1 MKVIFDY
8 FFAIVGLLVS
18 LPFLIIISI
27 FIKLTSKGPVFYTQE
42 RIGKNAQVFT
52 IIKFRS
58 MVVDHMDNNT
68 ITIGGDLRITRF
80 GRFLRKYKLDELP
93 ELLNILK
100 GEMSFVGPRPD
111 LPGYADKLQGENRK
125 ILELKPG
132 ITSKASLKYA
142 NEEEILSRQEDPI
155 KYNNEVIYLDKI
167 KMNLDYYYNN
177 NLWLDIKIIFATIFR
192 TSY

>member
-8 FFAIVGLLVS
+8 FFAIVGV
-18 LPFLIIISI
+18 FTLIPLFIILG
-27 FIKLTSKGPVFYTQE
+27 FCIKLTSKGPVFYTQK
-42 RIGKNAQVFT
+42 RVGRNGVIFS

-58 MVVDHMDNNT
+58 MTVGHGDNNT
-68 ITIGGDLRITRF
+68 VTIAGDLRVTPF
-80 GRFLRKYKLDELP
+80 GRFLRRYKLDELP

-111 LPGYADKLQGENRK
+111 LPGYADKLKGDNRK

-142 NEEEILSRQEDPI
+142 NEEEILSKQDNPI
-155 KYNNEVIYLDKI
+155 NYNNEIIYADKVKI
-167 KMNLDYYYNN
+167 NLDYYYNH
-177 NLWLDIKIIFATIFR
+177 NLWIDIKIIFATIFR

>member
-1 MKVIFDY
+1 MFDY
-8 FFAIVGLLVS
+8 FFAVVGLFLC
-18 LPFLIIISI
+18 LPLLLIICIL
-27 FIKLTSKGPVFYTQE
+27 IKLTSKGPVFYTQE
-42 RIGKNAQVFT
+42 RIGRNGSVFT

-58 MVVDHMDNNT
+58 MTTEHGNNNT
-68 ITIGGDLRITRF
+68 ITIDGDSRITSL

-111 LPGYADKLQGENRK
+111 LPGYADKLKGDRRK

-132 ITSKASLKYA
+132 ITSRASLKYA
-142 NEEEILSRQEDPI
+142 NEEKILAKQDNPI
-155 KYNNEVIYLDKI
+155 SYNNEVIYPDKI
-167 KMNLDYYYNN
+167 KMNLDYYYNH
-177 NLWLDIKIIFATIFR
+177 NLWIDIKIIFATIFR

>member
-8 FFAIVGLLVS
+8 FFATVGIFILMPL
-18 LPFLIIISI
+18 FIIIAI
-27 FIKLTSKGPVFYTQE
+27 CIKSTSKGPIFYHQE
-42 RIGKNAQVFT
+42 RVGRNGIIFT

-58 MVVDHMDNNT
+58 MTAEHGDNNT
-68 ITIGGDLRITRF
+68 ITISGDLRVTPF

-111 LPGYADKLQGENRK
+111 LPGYADKLKGNNRK

-142 NEEEILSRQEDPI
+142 NEEEILSKKDNPI
-155 KYNNEVIYLDKI
+155 NYNNKIIYPDKI
-167 KMNLDYYYNN
+167 KINLDYYYNH
-177 NLWLDIKIIFATIFR
+177 NLWIDIKIIFATIFR
-192 TSY
+192 TTY

>member
-8 FFAIVGLLVS
+8 FFAVVGLFAC
-18 LPFLIIISI
+18 LPVLIIIGI
-27 FIKLTSKGPVFYTQE
+27 LIKLTSKGPVFYTQE
-42 RIGKNAQVFT
+42 RIGRNGIIFT

-58 MVVDHMDNNT
+58 MTTEHGDTNT
-68 ITIGGDLRITRF
+68 ITIDGDSRITKL
-80 GRFLRKYKLDELP
+80 GKLLRKYKLDELP

-111 LPGYADKLQGENRK
+111 LPGYADKLKGDSRK

-132 ITSKASLKYA
+132 ITSRASLKYA
-142 NEEEILSRQEDPI
+142 NEEKILAKQDSPI
-155 KYNNEVIYLDKI
+155 SYNNEVIYPDKI
-167 KMNLDYYYNN
+167 KMNLDYYYNH
-177 NLWLDIKIIFATIFR
+177 NLWIDIKIIFATIFR

>member
-8 FFAIVGLLVS
+8 FFATVGIFILMPL
-18 LPFLIIISI
+18 FIIIAI
-27 FIKLTSKGPVFYTQE
+27 CIKSTSKGPIFYHQE
-42 RIGKNAQVFT
+42 RVGRNGIIFT

-58 MVVDHMDNNT
+58 MIAEHGDNNT
-68 ITIGGDLRITRF
+68 ITINGDLRVTPF

-111 LPGYADKLQGENRK
+111 LPGYADKLKGNNRK

-132 ITSKASLKYA
+132 ITSEASLKYA
-142 NEEEILSRQEDPI
+142 NEEEILSKKDNPI
-155 KYNNEVIYLDKI
+155 NYNNKIIYPDKI
-167 KMNLDYYYNN
+167 KINLDYYYNH
-177 NLWLDIKIIFATIFR
+177 NLWIDIKIIFATIFR
-192 TSY
+192 TTY

>member
-8 FFAIVGLLVS
+8 FFAIVGLFVS
-18 LPFLIIISI
+18 LPLLIIIGI
-27 FIKLTSKGPVFYTQE
+27 CIKLTSKGPIFYTQE
-42 RIGKNAQVFT
+42 RIGRYGSIFT

-58 MVVDHMDNNT
+58 MTSGHGDNNT
-68 ITIGGDLRITRF
+68 ITIGGDLRITSL

-111 LPGYADKLQGENRK
+111 LPGYADKLKGNNRK
-125 ILELKPG
+125 ILALKPG
-132 ITSKASLKYA
+132 ITSRASLKYA
-142 NEEEILSRQEDPI
+142 NEEEILAKQDNPI
-155 KYNNEVIYLDKI
+155 NYNNEVIYPDKI
-167 KMNLDYYYNN
+167 KMNLDYYYNH
-177 NLWLDIKIIFATIFR
+177 NLWIDIKIIFATIFR

>member
-1 MKVIFDY
+1 MKVMFDY
-8 FFAIVGLLVS
+8 FFAVVGLFVC
-18 LPFLIIISI
+18 LPLLLIICIL
-27 FIKLTSKGPVFYTQE
+27 IKLTSKGPVFYTQE
-42 RIGKNAQVFT
+42 RIGRNGSVFT

-58 MVVDHMDNNT
+58 MTTEHGNNNT
-68 ITIGGDLRITRF
+68 ITIDGDSRITSL

-111 LPGYADKLQGENRK
+111 LPGYADKLKGDSRK

-132 ITSKASLKYA
+132 ITSRASLKYA
-142 NEEEILSRQEDPI
+142 NEEKILAKQDNPI
-155 KYNNEVIYLDKI
+155 SYNNEVIYPDKI
-167 KMNLDYYYNN
+167 KMNLDYYYNH
-177 NLWLDIKIIFATIFR
+177 NLWIDIKIIFATIFR